1 MLGYYYSDTIDL
13 FEKKSTNEII
23 GQITNEN
30 QFDSNRNTN
39 QSWRSQ
45 IEILKETLID
55 LQGELFFE
63 FSIPRMGK
71 RVDCLLIIQN
81 IVFVIEFKVG
91 EKEYLSSNL
100 DQVWDYALDLKN
112 FHKPSH
118 SALLIPILVATEAK
132 NENFQFLQTTHE
144 DGLYKPLKANKKNLR
159 EILLNGIEF
168 CKSSTTLIDQDYV
181 KGSYS
186 PTPTIIEAAVT
197 MYKNHSVADITRS
210 DADAKNLT
218 ITTKS
223 VSDIIEYAQNEK
235 KKV

>member
-81 IVFVIEFKVG
+81 IVFIIEFKVG

-159 EILLNGIEF
+159 EIL
-168 CKSSTTLIDQDYV
+168 C
-181 KGSYS
+181 
-186 PTPTIIEAAVT
+186 
-197 MYKNHSVADITRS
+197 
-210 DADAKNLT
+210 
-218 ITTKS
+218 
-223 VSDIIEYAQNEK
+223 
-235 KKV
+235 

>member
-13 FEKKSTNEII
+13 FLQKSINEII
-23 GQITNEN
+23 GKITKEN

-39 QSWRSQ
+39 KSWERQ
-45 IEILKETLID
+45 IEILKDTLIGIN
-55 LQGELFFE
+55 GEIFFE

-118 SALLIPILVATEAK
+118 DALLVPILVATEAK
-132 NENFQFLQTTHE
+132 NENIQFLQTTHE
-144 DGLYKPLKANKKNLR
+144 DGLFKPLKANKKNLR
-159 EILLNGIEF
+159 EILLNGIES
-168 CKSSTTLIDQDYV
+168 C
-181 KGSYS
+181 
-186 PTPTIIEAAVT
+186 
-197 MYKNHSVADITRS
+197 
-210 DADAKNLT
+210 
-218 ITTKS
+218 
-223 VSDIIEYAQNEK
+223 
-235 KKV
+235 

>member
-30 QFDSNRNTN
+30 QFDSTRNTN

-91 EKEYLSSNL
+91 EKEYLS
-100 DQVWDYALDLKN
+100 
-112 FHKPSH
+112 
-118 SALLIPILVATEAK
+118 
-132 NENFQFLQTTHE
+132 
-144 DGLYKPLKANKKNLR
+144 
-159 EILLNGIEF
+159 
-168 CKSSTTLIDQDYV
+168 
-181 KGSYS
+181 
-186 PTPTIIEAAVT
+186 
-197 MYKNHSVADITRS
+197 
-210 DADAKNLT
+210 
-218 ITTKS
+218 
-223 VSDIIEYAQNEK
+223 
-235 KKV
+235 